1 VIDWPQTDCG
11 LTADLRGIVAS
22 TCYGICGPIADR
34 FFSESRMPTASKWS
48 SEDRVA
54 PNYRIGPARV
64 QKCTLGPS
72 PFRSRG
78 LRATRLIKASDRF
91 LSPQAIAVCGE

>member
-34 FFSESRMPTASKWS
+34 FFF
-48 SEDRVA
+48 RVSHA
-54 PNYRIGPARV
+54 
-64 QKCTLGPS
+64 
-72 PFRSRG
+72 
-78 LRATRLIKASDRF
+78 DRF
-91 LSPQAIAVCGE
+91 QVVFGGSSRA